1 MQFGTPV
8 PLLIGLILII
18 GAVVLFFLDK
28 IKPGYGR
35 DADKV
40 YSVLLLI
47 AGMCALGELQLGIF
61 PSFQLLIMAGM
72 LITLLIEN
80 IRNRVPLEPVRPVG
94 GMPPRGRPRPS
105 DRRPPDRRPVYR
117 AELDDWDRFDDR
129 GNSRS
134 MPPARPYED
143 DRYRPRSPYDDQ
155 PPMRRLNPSEPS
167 GPYDS
172 RNGMGQPNGGRPP
185 ETSRNY
191 GAPPSDYRD
200 GYGARNGSGS
210 SRPPKDDYP
219 TTDRPSDRPPSNRPS
234 PNRPG
239 ADLPSGG
246 RAAGLPS
253 DAQPSTSRPA
263 ESRRGTERTLDV
275 RPYSEAPGANP
286 GSNGEDYLD
295 FRPVEPDGPN
305 NGDDS
310 DWR

>member
-80 IRNRVPLEPVRPVG
+80 IRNREPLPPSRPVG
-94 GMPPRGRPRPS
+94 GMPPRGGRPRPG
-105 DRRPPDRRPVYR
+105 DRSPPDRRPVYQ

-129 GNSRS
+129 GSARS
-134 MPPARPYED
+134 MPPSRGYED
-143 DRYRPRSPYDDQ
+143 DRFRARPPYDDRA
-155 PPMRRLNPSEPS
+155 PLRRLNPGEPRGQYERSNGARQGDGRPPAPNRDAYGPS
-167 GPYDS
+167 GNYRDSYGANGYGPRDYDS
-172 RNGMGQPNGGRPP
+172 RDQRSQPLRDAYPNGEGRPP
-185 ETSRNY
+185 A
-191 GAPPSDYRD
+191 G
-200 GYGARNGSGS
+200 
-210 SRPPKDDYP
+210 
-219 TTDRPSDRPPSNRPS
+219 RPSDGLAPEPNPPASRPS
-234 PNRPG
+234 DG
-239 ADLPSGG
+239 
-246 RAAGLPS
+246 PS
-253 DAQPSTSRPA
+253 DG
-263 ESRRGTERTLDV
+263 RRGTERTLDV
-275 RPYSEAPGANP
+275 RPYSEAPKP
-286 GSNGEDYLD
+286 GDDGPDGEDYLD
-295 FRPVEPDGPN
+295 FRPVQPDGP
-305 NGDDS
+305 GDDA